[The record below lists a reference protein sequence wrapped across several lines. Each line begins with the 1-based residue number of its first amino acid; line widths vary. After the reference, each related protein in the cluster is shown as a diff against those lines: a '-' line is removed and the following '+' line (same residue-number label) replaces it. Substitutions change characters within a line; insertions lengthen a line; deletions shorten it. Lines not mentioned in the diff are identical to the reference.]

1 MLDEIH
7 KTGVAYMFARKM
19 LKFHDT
25 INGLTVM
32 SGAGVLSVEELCD
45 VGREAIKLIEEGKVK

>member
-1 MLDEIH
+1 MDELH
-7 KTGVAYMFARKM
+7 KLSVATLFARKM

-32 SGAGVLSVEELCD
+32 SGVGVLSVEELCE
-45 VGREAIKLIEEGKVK
+45 VGRAAIALIEEGKVK